1 MKREHS
7 WSAGLV
13 LIAVALVG
21 LVPAPPAIAQ
31 SGERVEVSQGGERVE
46 VTSGGER
53 IVVDGDYVRVEA
65 ADGTVTEV
73 DWRAGGTVYVREDTE
88 AILRQLG
95 AVTVEDRIQ
104 LNLAGD
110 ILFDFDSSAI
120 LPAAADQLAKVAHVV
135 RDRAMGQIYV
145 IGHTDS
151 VGDDAYNRRLSQQ
164 RAGAVMHWLGRQE
177 GIPAGLMVGVGM
189 GAARPVAHNTNPD
202 GSDSPAGRARNR
214 RVEIQM
220 ATREGV
226 RVGPEIVIAPGGVRV
241 SEDEISVAGGVVRVD
256 PGGVRVGGVEVT
268 PGGVRVGGVSVGGG
282 TPADG
287 GRARVVGDEVPVS
300 CGTGE
305 VCDLACPGGDCVMK
319 CGAGAVC
326 DFSCAGGDCR
336 MECVPGAV
344 CDATCM
350 GGDCDMRCAPG
361 AVCEF
366 GCGGGECRFRCDRA
380 SECERLSC
388 GGGDCVCR
396 GPAC

>member
-1 MKREHS
+1 MKRVHP
-7 WSAGLV
+7 WSSGLM
-13 LIAVALVG
+13 LIAVGLLGPAL
-21 LVPAPPAIAQ
+21 APPAAAQ
-31 SGERVEVSQGGERVE
+31 DAERVEITNSGERVE

-73 DWRAGGTVYVREDTE
+73 DWRTGGDVYVSGDTE
-88 AILRQLG
+88 AILVELG

-120 LPAAADQLAKVAHVV
+120 LPAAAAQMAKVAHVI
-135 RDRAMGQIYV
+135 RDRAMGQVYV

-151 VGDDAYNRRLSQQ
+151 IGDDAYNRRLSQQ
-164 RAGAVMHWLGRQE
+164 RAGAVMHWLSRQE
-177 GIPAGLMVGVGM
+177 GIPADLMVGVGM

-214 RVEIQM
+214 RVEVQM

-226 RVGPEIVIAPGGVRV
+226 RVGPEVVIGPGGVRV
-241 SEDEISVAGGVVRVD
+241 SEEGVSVGGGAIRVD

-268 PGGVRVGGVSVGGG
+268 PGGVRVGGVHVGAGA
-282 TPADG
+282 PAAG
-287 GRARVVGDEVPVS
+287 GRGRVVSAGYRAS
-300 CGTGE
+300 CTTGE
-305 VCDLACPGGDCVMK
+305 VCALSCPDGDCVME

-326 DFSCAGGDCR
+326 DFSCSGGDCR
-336 MECVPGAV
+336 TECAPGAV
-344 CDATCM
+344 CDSTCS
-350 GGDCDMRCAPG
+350 GGDCPMRCAPG

-366 GCGGGECRFRCDRA
+366 GCAGGDCEFRCDRA
-380 SECERLSC
+380 SECKRLSC
-388 GGGDCVCR
+388 VGGDCVCS